1 VRKCRTCNSRES
13 VEARS
18 VVGLLIEIRKK
29 DENALCA
36 FATLYSMEVT
46 LMKFSG
52 IYRLEGSMITIDF
65 DCHDEARSEVVKEAQ
80 RVGKILDGKA
90 ELIEQS
96 IIQIPDSK

>member
-1 VRKCRTCNSRES
+1 
-13 VEARS
+13 
-18 VVGLLIEIRKK
+18 
-29 DENALCA
+29 
-36 FATLYSMEVT
+36 
-46 LMKFSG
+46 MKFSG

-65 DCHDEARSEVVKEAQ
+65 DCHDEARSEIVKEAQ